1 MLIIQLLFMLFLG
14 LLDAQMLS
22 PLLPAL
28 AKEFEVDAAIMG
40 TVVTAYAFAAAVC
53 ALVIGPLSDRWG
65 RLIFLRAAIMLLGLT
80 SLTAYFA
87 PRFEIYFG
95 ARLLAGLAG
104 GTISACVLAQIA
116 DSFTFQR
123 RGRAMGWVGA
133 IYSLAA
139 VLGVP
144 AAAWVAGQWSW
155 RIIYAAMAI
164 IALLLA
170 LFLRQR
176 GVAPARHA
184 IDVHQILTDHL
195 HFWRESHTRSGL
207 LLAATISAAV
217 AALLTYLGIY
227 LNESFGMS
235 ITAIGFVFLAAGAAS
250 TLGALAGGIAS
261 DRFGKQ
267 RMITITSLMLMLIL
281 PALTFAHSTLQLYLV
296 VAAAGLVLAGREGP
310 YQALISELVVSS
322 QRGAY
327 IAVRNAASQIAIAA
341 SVAGAAWLYHRNGF
355 ELVTIYAATLS
366 LASAVLVWLIKEPAS
381 EAHFTN
387 PSPTNLS
394 KP

>member
-1 MLIIQLLFMLFLG
+1 MLIFQLLFILFLG

-28 AKEFEVDAAIMG
+28 AREFSVDPANMG

-53 ALVIGPLSDRWG
+53 ALIIGPLSDRWG
-65 RLIFLRAAIMLLGLT
+65 RTSFLRAAALLLGLT
-80 SLTAYFA
+80 SVLAGLA
-87 PRFEIYFG
+87 PRFEIYFA

-144 AAAWVAGQWSW
+144 AAAWIAGQWSW
-155 RIIYAAMAI
+155 RVIYAAMAVFAI
-164 IALLLA
+164 VLG

-176 GVAPARHA
+176 TVPPRETTSAR
-184 IDVHQILTDHL
+184 QIFADYA
-195 HFWRESHTRSGL
+195 HFWKKSQTRHGL
-207 LLAATISAAV
+207 LLAATISAAA

-227 LNESFGMS
+227 LSETFGLS

-250 TLGALAGGIAS
+250 TLGALGGGVLS

-267 RMITITSLMLMLIL
+267 RMITLTSFMLVLIL
-281 PALTFAHSTLQLYLV
+281 PALTLARSTLQLYAV
-296 VAAAGLVLAGREGP
+296 VAAAGLVLAAREGP
-310 YQALISELVVSS
+310 YQALISALVPAS

-341 SVAGAAWLYHRNGF
+341 SVAAAAWLYHRSGF
-355 ELVTIYAATLS
+355 EAVTLYAAALS
-366 LASAVLVWLIKEPAS
+366 LASAFLVWLIKEPARELNPS
-381 EAHFTN
+381 K

-394 KP
+394 KS